1 MMPACF
7 DHLPRHGVL
16 EGVARYRQ
24 LSVDD
29 LRGPSRLPHI
39 VRARWEVMTILRRR
53 GLSLVAI
60 GRIVNRDNTTVS
72 HGLRRAG

>member
-16 EGVARYRQ
+16 EGVARYRK

-39 VRARWEVMTILRRR
+39 VRARWEVMAVLRRR
-53 GLSLVAI
+53 GLSMEAI
-60 GRIVNRDNTTVS
+60 GRLINRNPTTVS